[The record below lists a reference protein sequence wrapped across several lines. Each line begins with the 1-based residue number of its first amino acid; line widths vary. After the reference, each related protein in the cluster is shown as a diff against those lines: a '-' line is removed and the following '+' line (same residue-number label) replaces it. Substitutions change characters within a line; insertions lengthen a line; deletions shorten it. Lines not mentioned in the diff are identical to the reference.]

1 MARAAKLQSALML
14 GADFTAGLWPC
25 PGQLAMVTMGATG
38 RFVIVPAIKKR
49 GGTVQLK
56 IYEDEGH
63 AFGRW
68 ENVID
73 QFKRVS
79 DFLKVQVPSPGC
91 GCELTE

>member
-1 MARAAKLQSALML
+1 LIAGGNDPRCPKTEAQQV
-14 GADFTAGLWPC
+14 AD
-25 PGQLAMVTMGATG
+25 
-38 RFVIVPAIKKR
+38 AIKKR

-73 QFKRVS
+73 HYKRVS
-79 DFLKVQVPSPGC
+79 DFLKVQAPSAGC
-91 GCELTE
+91 QSVCEAN